1 MKKIVLI
8 NGNEVTI
15 DLLEADAK
23 KVHFIFDDVE
33 YFFEGRGKVNQRMVL
48 DHKGISHSV
57 LVSNDNQVKS
67 LMNIFTQGEEFQI
80 ELPSKGRAKKRG
92 DEEGH
97 MISPMPGKIIKV
109 LVKQGDEVIKGA
121 PLVIMEAMKMEHT
134 IKANCNGIVKKVF
147 FKEEELVEGST
158 QLVEIEKETE

>member
-8 NGNEVTI
+8 NENEITI

-23 KVHFIFDDVE
+23 KVHFIYDDVE
-33 YFFEGRGKVNQRMVL
+33 YFFEKRGQVNQRMVL
-48 DHKGISHSV
+48 DHDGQSQSV
-57 LVSNDNQVKS
+57 LVSKDNKIKG
-67 LMNIFTQGEEFQI
+67 LMNIFTHGEEFQI

-97 MISPMPGKIIKV
+97 MISPMPGKILKV
-109 LVKQGDEVIKGA
+109 LVIEGDEVVKGD

-134 IKANCNGIVKKVF
+134 IKANCNGIIKKIF
-147 FKEEELVEGST
+147 FKEDELIEGST
-158 QLVEIEKETE
+158 QLIEIEKELE